1 MVSEMATHFS
11 HKNCHVLT
19 SGTFYN
25 ITHTEK
31 YSIDRQELGHVFEPK
46 DLGVIF
52 DAELKFDEH
61 NSVKVK
67 KVNAIAG
74 LIHRTFSHLDGPL
87 FKKLYTTFVR
97 PHFEYGQVIWTP
109 NLKKIFNYSGKCT
122 KPSHKFRG
130 CFLSHELLRKAKKT
144 ESTIFGLQ
152 ESSR

>member
-31 YSIDRQELGHVFEPK
+31 YTIDRQELGHVFEPK
-46 DLGVIF
+46 DLAVIF
-52 DAELKFDEH
+52 DAELKFDER

-74 LIHRTFSHLDGPL
+74 LIHRTFSYLDGPL
-87 FKKLYTTFVR
+87 FKKLFTTFVR

-109 NLKKIFNYSGKCT
+109 KYLIILENVQSRATNFVGVFYHMSYSE
-122 KPSHKFRG
+122 R
-130 CFLSHELLRKAKKT
+130 LKKT
-144 ESTIFGLQ
+144 ESTIVGLQ